1 MSLWVWLLE
10 IVWRGLDVLLH
21 LWQIDREMREGK
33 WDDDADDSSRA
44 QAQATTGDTPRTQ
57 AQATTGDAI
66 DAVAAGD
73 HRLVSAGHRVRAVGL
88 GDGTLPTPPH
98 AVRRLYQSRVQSL

>member
-10 IVWRGLDVLLH
+10 IVWRGLDLLAY

-44 QAQATTGDTPRTQ
+44 
-57 AQATTGDAI
+57 
-66 DAVAAGD
+66 
-73 HRLVSAGHRVRAVGL
+73 
-88 GDGTLPTPPH
+88 
-98 AVRRLYQSRVQSL
+98 RRLTRRRGTRRAPRLKQQRGTR